1 MRIRLSWYRMSWRTR
16 YERKESFNKFTCKKS
31 RCLQV
36 IPRYNVRGRNRS
48 SSAKYSNST
57 SLLAAGVAVRSNS
70 FRVNRNNNHTS
81 SSAGTPDFCK
91 HIKYCCL
98 HQNANSVRLDQKT
111 FTQLQ
116 SRLDS
121 DAIDRANASRSQ
133 EFSDKRVTSI
143 GKHLKF
149 SELNTNNYSNFSDDE
164 KSMKFIKKPPSDL
177 IANSSSGHNKSL
189 QQNYDGFENRK
200 CNCGKLLIKCLHT
213 LFLCSLPAVF
223 V

>member
-1 MRIRLSWYRMSWRTR
+1 MTKWL
-16 YERKESFNKFTCKKS
+16 

-48 SSAKYSNST
+48 SSAKYSNSA

-70 FRVNRNNNHTS
+70 FRVNRNNNNS

-111 FTQLQ
+111 FAQLQ
-116 SRLDS
+116 NHLDS
-121 DAIDRANASRSQ
+121 EAIDRAGRSQ

-164 KSMKFIKKPPSDL
+164 KSMTFIKKPPSDL
-177 IANSSSGHNKSL
+177 AANSSSGHNKSL
-189 QQNYDGFENRK
+189 QPNYDSFENRK

-213 LFLCSLPAVF
+213 PPSCVVCLCLAFPLWCENECKELFSRLMERKMPSLD
-223 V
+223 